1 MNGWRRSS
9 MILLGTL
16 AAAACGKSG
25 ENQAAGGAPAAAPAA
40 AAAPTEFPVKADSQ
54 ATISGRIAFT
64 GAKPAPARIDMS
76 EEQTCAQK
84 HPQGA
89 FAEDVVVNSN
99 NTLKN
104 VYVYVKSGLPA
115 NMRFPVPT
123 EHVTLDQDG
132 CQYKPHVFGVQVGQ
146 MIDIKNSDGILHNIK
161 AMPVTNRPFNI
172 SQPTTMTTSRAF
184 SDAEPPPAPIPLQ
197 CNVHSWMNGYV
208 GVLPHPYFAV
218 TGDDGSFSIGRLP
231 PGTYVIEAWQ
241 GKYPAQQQTVT
252 VGPKETKN
260 ITFTFHG

>member
-1 MNGWRRSS
+1 

-76 EEQTCAQK
+76 DEATCKNK
-84 HPQGA
+84 HAQGA

-104 VYVYVKSGLPA
+104 VFVYVKSGLPA

-132 CQYKPHVFGVQVGQ
+132 CQYKPHVVGVQVGQ
-146 MIDIKNSDGILHNIK
+146 TMDIKNSDGILHNIK
-161 AMPVTNRPFNI
+161 ATGTANRPFNI
-172 SQPTTMTTSRAF
+172 SQPTNMTTPRQF
-184 SDAEPPPAPIPLQ
+184 EAPEVMVPLQ
-197 CNVHSWMNGYV
+197 CNVHSWMNGYA

>member
-1 MNGWRRSS
+1 MNGWRRTST
-9 MILLGTL
+9 ILFGTL
-16 AAAACGKSG
+16 AVAACGKSG
-25 ENQAAGGAPAAAPAA
+25 ENQAAGGAPSAAP

-54 ATISGRIAFT
+54 ATISGRVAFT
-64 GAKPAPARIDMS
+64 GAKPAAARIDMS
-76 EEQTCAQK
+76 DEATCKAK

-89 FAEDVVVNSN
+89 FNEDVVVNSN

-104 VYVYVKSGLPA
+104 VFVYVKSGLPA
-115 NMRFPVPT
+115 GMRFPVPT
-123 EHVTLDQDG
+123 EHATLDQDG
-132 CQYKPHVFGVQVGQ
+132 CQYKPHIIGVQVGQ
-146 MIDIKNSDGILHNIK
+146 TIDIKNSDGILHNIK
-161 AMPVTNRPFNI
+161 ATGTANRPFNI
-172 SQPTTMTTSRAF
+172 SQPTNMTTPRDF
-184 SDAEPPPAPIPLQ
+184 SEPEVMVPLQ
-197 CNVHSWMNGYV
+197 CNVHSWMNGYA

-252 VGPKETKN
+252 VGAKETKT